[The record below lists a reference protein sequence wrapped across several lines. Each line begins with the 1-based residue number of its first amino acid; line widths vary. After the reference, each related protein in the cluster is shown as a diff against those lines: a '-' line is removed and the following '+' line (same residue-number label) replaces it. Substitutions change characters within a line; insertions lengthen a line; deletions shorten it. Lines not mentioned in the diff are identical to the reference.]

1 MGGLE
6 VTHSD
11 SVRRIVGVKLTDQHR
26 LETTHKECGTT
37 SLESMVLDCSL
48 ARSAAEDAHVEQ
60 LDLRKGHRNITDFPG
75 MYSVLCNPWGP

>member
-37 SLESMVLDCSL
+37 SLESMVCKRRFSGWHMYCKWMRIACLGRFL
-48 ARSAAEDAHVEQ
+48 IAH
-60 LDLRKGHRNITDFPG
+60 
-75 MYSVLCNPWGP
+75 